1 MELQNLPWYGQLLV
15 FLLIGGIVFGIFY
28 FAYYSDNQAKIAG
41 ITTQIDAL
49 EQEIR
54 GLERKKGKIK
64 DMQKEVEAKKAVL
77 EKLKEILPEKKEIS
91 QILKKIQSI
100 ITTARLDIQKWTTVG
115 ERSREIYVEH
125 PINITVE
132 GNYHNM
138 GMFFDQLSKLKKIFT
153 VSNLKLI
160 PLSRMTHT
168 YTVKVTFTALTYTF
182 RDTKAKSK
190 SGKGRKK
197 SRRKRS

>member
-28 FAYYSDNQAKIAG
+28 FAYYSDNQAKIRG
-41 ITTQIDAL
+41 ITSQIDRL
-49 EQEIR
+49 EKEIR
-54 GLERKKGKIK
+54 GLERKKSKIK
-64 DMQKEVEAKKAVL
+64 DMRAEVESKKAVL

-115 ERSREIYVEH
+115 ERAKEIYVEH
-125 PINITVE
+125 PINIVVD
-132 GNYHNM
+132 GNFHNM

-153 VSNLKLI
+153 VANLRLS
-160 PLSRMTHT
+160 PLTKMTHT
-168 YTVKVTFTALTYTF
+168 YTVKATFTALTYTF
-182 RDTKAKSK
+182 REGGKKAGSK
-190 SGKGRKK
+190 TRT
-197 SRRKRS
+197 SRRKRR